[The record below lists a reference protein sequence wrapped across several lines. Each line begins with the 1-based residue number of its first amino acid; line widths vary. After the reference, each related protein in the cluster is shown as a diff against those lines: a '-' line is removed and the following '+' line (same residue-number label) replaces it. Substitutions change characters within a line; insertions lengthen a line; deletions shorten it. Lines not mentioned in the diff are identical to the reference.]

1 MQQKAVDPAKHL
13 SSDKQDDKDV
23 HINGY
28 ELYAGKERN
37 FKHYID
43 RWLVC

>member
-28 ELYAGKERN
+28 ELTQEKKETLSTTLT
-37 FKHYID
+37 D
-43 RWLVC
+43 G